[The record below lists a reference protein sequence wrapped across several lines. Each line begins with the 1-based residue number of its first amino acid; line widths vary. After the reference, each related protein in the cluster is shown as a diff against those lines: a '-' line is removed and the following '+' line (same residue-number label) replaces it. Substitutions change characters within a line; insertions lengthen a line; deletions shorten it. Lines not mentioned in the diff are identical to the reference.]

1 MIRLT
6 LHELILGALHELERP
21 TDDITVAAW
30 RERLTAYANEAVA
43 DLSRTFRL
51 WRRDPVMFID
61 GKADLDELPFA
72 ATKVLGVEREGVR
85 LPFGYGASTRTLT
98 LKNLPDG
105 IATVVYRYAPKP
117 LREDSDVPD
126 LMELCHPLIVLYMVA
141 RDRSHGDTY
150 AVNTAKLNLSLYEA
164 QKRKLRTDLDEPY
177 RYRIYN
183 RYL

>member
-1 MIRLT
+1 MT
-6 LHELILGALHELERP
+6 LYELITGALHELERP
-21 TDDITVAAW
+21 TDEVTVAAW
-30 RERLTAYANEAVA
+30 RDRLTAYANEAVT
-43 DLSRTFRL
+43 DLSRTFHL
-51 WRRDPVMFID
+51 WRRDPVVFTD
-61 GKADLDELPFA
+61 GQADLNELPFP

-85 LPFGYGASTRTLT
+85 LPFCYGTDTRTLT

-117 LREDSDVPD
+117 LKEDTDVPD
-126 LMELCHPLIVLYMVA
+126 LTELCHPLIVLYMVA